1 MESIDLK
8 IEELISKIEELNY
21 YYYTLDKP
29 LVSDGEYDKL
39 FDQLLSL
46 EKQRGYADP
55 NSPTSRIGG
64 EILSNF
70 ETHNHI
76 SPLYSLDKA
85 RSIEEIDAWILRT
98 NRIADDSSKI
108 LNDVEYIVEY
118 KFDGLT
124 INLTYENGVLINAAT
139 RGNGRTGEEILAQ
152 VKTIASIP
160 MRIPYKGLIEV
171 QGEGVMPI
179 SKFNEYNEIAPIK
192 LKNPRNAAA
201 GALRN
206 LDTSVTKS
214 RKLDAYFYSVGYIE
228 NPPYETHEQM
238 LQFLRDNKFK
248 VYPYAKKR
256 KSIEGIHEEIDY
268 IEEHRK
274 TIDVLTDGVVIKIND
289 LKTREVLGFTQRAPR
304 WAIAFKF
311 EAEEFTTV
319 LRNVIWNVGRT
330 GKVTPSAEVDPV
342 DIDGVTV
349 RRATLNNYDDIQRK
363 NLSLYDRVL
372 IRRSN
377 DVIPEILGSIEKTDE
392 SVDIEKPEICPYC
405 HTELIQDGVHIFCPN
420 SISCKPQL
428 IASLTHFASRNA
440 MDIDG
445 LSEKTI
451 TRLVEDL
458 GLENTYEIYDLEKED
473 LLKLEGFK
481 ERKTANLLDAIEK
494 SKKVKLSAFI
504 NAIGI
509 PNVGVKTASDLAD
522 YYGSIEALRKA
533 KVEELTTLPDIGNI
547 VANSIVKFFN
557 ESHIIESL
565 DMLLSKGISFE
576 ARKNKNVDSDLEGK
590 VIVITGSFE
599 SYSRKD
605 LEDYFASLGAKV
617 TSSVSKNTDYV
628 VAGEKAGSKL
638 TKAEELGTK
647 IIKADNLEEFMRR

>member
-1 MESIDLK
+1 
-8 IEELISKIEELNY
+8 
-21 YYYTLDKP
+21 
-29 LVSDGEYDKL
+29 
-39 FDQLLSL
+39 
-46 EKQRGYADP
+46 QRGYADP

-274 TIDVLTDGVVIKIND
+274 TIDVLTDGVVIKIN
-289 LKTREVLGFTQRAPR
+289 
-304 WAIAFKF
+304 
-311 EAEEFTTV
+311 
-319 LRNVIWNVGRT
+319 
-330 GKVTPSAEVDPV
+330 
-342 DIDGVTV
+342 
-349 RRATLNNYDDIQRK
+349 
-363 NLSLYDRVL
+363 
-372 IRRSN
+372 
-377 DVIPEILGSIEKTDE
+377 
-392 SVDIEKPEICPYC
+392 
-405 HTELIQDGVHIFCPN
+405 
-420 SISCKPQL
+420 
-428 IASLTHFASRNA
+428 
-440 MDIDG
+440 
-445 LSEKTI
+445 
-451 TRLVEDL
+451 
-458 GLENTYEIYDLEKED
+458 
-473 LLKLEGFK
+473 
-481 ERKTANLLDAIEK
+481 
-494 SKKVKLSAFI
+494 
-504 NAIGI
+504 
-509 PNVGVKTASDLAD
+509 
-522 YYGSIEALRKA
+522 
-533 KVEELTTLPDIGNI
+533 
-547 VANSIVKFFN
+547 
-557 ESHIIESL
+557 
-565 DMLLSKGISFE
+565 
-576 ARKNKNVDSDLEGK
+576 
-590 VIVITGSFE
+590 
-599 SYSRKD
+599 
-605 LEDYFASLGAKV
+605 
-617 TSSVSKNTDYV
+617 
-628 VAGEKAGSKL
+628 
-638 TKAEELGTK
+638 
-647 IIKADNLEEFMRR
+647 

>member
-64 EILSNF
+64 EILPNF

-565 DMLLSKGISFE
+565 DMLLSKGIIFE
-576 ARKNKNVDSDLEGK
+576 ASKNKDVDSDLEGK

-605 LEDYFASLGAKV
+605 LEEYFTSLGAKV

-638 TKAEELGTK
+638 TKAEELGTE

>member
-76 SPLYSLDKA
+76 NPLYSLDKA

-392 SVDIEKPEICPYC
+392 SVDIEKPKICPYC

-565 DMLLSKGISFE
+565 DMLLSKGIIFE
-576 ARKNKNVDSDLEGK
+576 SSKNKDVDSDLEGK

-605 LEDYFASLGAKV
+605 LEDYFTSLGAKV

-638 TKAEELGTK
+638 TKAEELGTE

>member
-8 IEELISKIEELNY
+8 IEELTSKIEELNY

-29 LVSDGEYDKL
+29 LLSDGEYDKL

-64 EILSNF
+64 QILPNF

-98 NRIADDSSKI
+98 NRLADNSSKI
-108 LNDVEYIVEY
+108 LDDVEYIVEY

-124 INLTYENGVLINAAT
+124 INLTYDNGVLVNAAT

-152 VKTIASIP
+152 VRTIASIP
-160 MRIPYKGLIEV
+160 MKISYKGLIEV
-171 QGEGVMPI
+171 QGESVMPI
-179 SKFNEYNEIAPIK
+179 SKFNEYNESAPIK

-228 NPPYETHEQM
+228 NPPYETHEEM

-248 VYPYAKKR
+248 VFPYAKKR

-349 RRATLNNYDDIQRK
+349 RRATLNNFDDIQRK

-377 DVIPEILGSIEKTDE
+377 DVIPEILGSVEKTDE
-392 SVDIEKPEICPYC
+392 SVEIEKPEVCPYC

-458 GLENTYEIYDLEKED
+458 ALENTYEIYDLKKED

-481 ERKTANLLDAIEK
+481 ERKTANLLEAIEK

-638 TKAEELGTK
+638 TKAEELGTE

>member
-8 IEELISKIEELNY
+8 IEELTSKIEELNY

-29 LVSDGEYDKL
+29 LLSDGEYDKL

-64 EILSNF
+64 QILPNF

-98 NRIADDSSKI
+98 NRLADNSSKI
-108 LNDVEYIVEY
+108 LDDVEYIVEY

-124 INLTYENGVLINAAT
+124 INLTYDNGVLVNAAT

-152 VKTIASIP
+152 VRTIASIP
-160 MRIPYKGLIEV
+160 MKISYKGLIEV

-274 TIDVLTDGVVIKIND
+274 TIDVLTDGVVIKINN

-565 DMLLSKGISFE
+565 DMLLSKGIIFE
-576 ARKNKNVDSDLEGK
+576 ASKNKDVDSDLEGK

-605 LEDYFASLGAKV
+605 LEDYFTSLGAKV

-638 TKAEELGTK
+638 TKAEELGTE

>member
-8 IEELISKIEELNY
+8 IEELTSKIEELNY

-29 LVSDGEYDKL
+29 LLSDGEYDKL

-64 EILSNF
+64 QILPNF

-98 NRIADDSSKI
+98 NRLADNSSKI
-108 LNDVEYIVEY
+108 LDDVEYIVEY

-124 INLTYENGVLINAAT
+124 INLTYDNGVLVNAAT

-152 VKTIASIP
+152 VRTIASIP
-160 MRIPYKGLIEV
+160 MKISYKGLIEV
-171 QGEGVMPI
+171 QGESVMPI
-179 SKFNEYNEIAPIK
+179 SKFNEYNESAPIK

-228 NPPYETHEQM
+228 NPPYETHEEM

-248 VYPYAKKR
+248 VFPYAKKR

-349 RRATLNNYDDIQRK
+349 RRATLNNFDDIQRK

-377 DVIPEILGSIEKTDE
+377 DVIPEILGSVEKTDE
-392 SVDIEKPEICPYC
+392 SVEIEKPEVCPYC

-458 GLENTYEIYDLEKED
+458 ALENTYEIYDLKKED

-481 ERKTANLLDAIEK
+481 ERKTANLLEAIEK

>member
-64 EILSNF
+64 EILPNF

-392 SVDIEKPEICPYC
+392 SVDIEKPKICPYC

-565 DMLLSKGISFE
+565 DMLLSKGIIFE
-576 ARKNKNVDSDLEGK
+576 ASKNKDVDSDLEGK

-605 LEDYFASLGAKV
+605 LEDYFTSLGAKV

-638 TKAEELGTK
+638 TKAEELGTE

>member
-557 ESHIIESL
+557 ESHIIKSL
-565 DMLLSKGISFE
+565 DMLLSKGIIFE
-576 ARKNKNVDSDLEGK
+576 ASKNKDVDSDLEGK

-605 LEDYFASLGAKV
+605 LEDYFTSLGAKV

-638 TKAEELGTK
+638 TKAEELGTE

>member
-392 SVDIEKPEICPYC
+392 SVDIEKPKICPYC

-565 DMLLSKGISFE
+565 DMLLSKGIIFE
-576 ARKNKNVDSDLEGK
+576 SSKNKDVDSDLEGK

-605 LEDYFASLGAKV
+605 LEDYFTSLGAKV

-638 TKAEELGTK
+638 TKAEELGTE

>member
-8 IEELISKIEELNY
+8 IEELTSKIEELNY

-29 LVSDGEYDKL
+29 LLSDGEYDKL

-64 EILSNF
+64 QILPNF

-98 NRIADDSSKI
+98 NRLADNSSKI
-108 LNDVEYIVEY
+108 LDDVEYIVEY

-124 INLTYENGVLINAAT
+124 INLTYDNGVLVNAAT

-152 VKTIASIP
+152 VRTIASIP
-160 MRIPYKGLIEV
+160 MKISYKGLIEV
-171 QGEGVMPI
+171 QGESVMPI
-179 SKFNEYNEIAPIK
+179 SKFNEYNESAPIK

-228 NPPYETHEQM
+228 NPPYETHEEM

-248 VYPYAKKR
+248 VFPYAKKR

-349 RRATLNNYDDIQRK
+349 RRATLNNFDDIQRK

-377 DVIPEILGSIEKTDE
+377 DVIPEILGSVEKTDE
-392 SVDIEKPEICPYC
+392 SVEIEKPEVCPYC

-458 GLENTYEIYDLEKED
+458 ALENTYEIYDLKKED

-481 ERKTANLLDAIEK
+481 ERKTANLLEAIEK

-605 LEDYFASLGAKV
+605 LEDYFVSLGAKV

>member
-8 IEELISKIEELNY
+8 IEELTSKIEELNY

-29 LVSDGEYDKL
+29 LLSDEEYDKL

-64 EILSNF
+64 QILPNF

-98 NRIADDSSKI
+98 NRLADNSSKI
-108 LNDVEYIVEY
+108 LDDVEYIVEY

-124 INLTYENGVLINAAT
+124 INLTYDNGVLVNAAT

-152 VKTIASIP
+152 VRTIASIP
-160 MRIPYKGLIEV
+160 MKISYKGLIEV
-171 QGEGVMPI
+171 QGESVMPI
-179 SKFNEYNEIAPIK
+179 SKFNEYNESAPIK

-228 NPPYETHEQM
+228 NPPYETHEEM

-248 VYPYAKKR
+248 VFPYAKKR

-349 RRATLNNYDDIQRK
+349 RRATLNNFDDIQRK

-377 DVIPEILGSIEKTDE
+377 DVIPEILGSVEKTDE
-392 SVDIEKPEICPYC
+392 SVEIEKPEVCPYC

-458 GLENTYEIYDLEKED
+458 ALENTYEIYDLKKED

-481 ERKTANLLDAIEK
+481 ERKTANLLEAIEK

>member
-8 IEELISKIEELNY
+8 IEELTLKIEELNY

-29 LVSDGEYDKL
+29 LLSDGEYDKL

-46 EKQRGYADP
+46 EKERGFTDP
-55 NSPTSRIGG
+55 NSPTVRVGG
-64 EILSNF
+64 QILDNF
-70 ETHNHI
+70 ESHDHI

-98 NRIADDSSKI
+98 NRLADDSPKI
-108 LNDVEYIVEY
+108 LADVEYIIEY

-124 INLTYENGVLINAAT
+124 INLTYDDGVLVSAAT

-152 VKTIASIP
+152 IRTIGSIP
-160 MRIPYKGLIEV
+160 FKIPYKGLIEV

-179 SKFNEYNEIAPIK
+179 SKFNKYNENAAIK

-206 LDTSVTKS
+206 LDTSVTRS
-214 RKLDAYFYSVGYIE
+214 RNLDAYFYSVGYIE
-228 NPPYETHEQM
+228 DPPYTSHEEM
-238 LQFLRDNKFK
+238 LEFLRDNKFK
-248 VYPYAKKR
+248 VYPFAKKR
-256 KSIEGIHEEIDY
+256 KSIEGIHEEINY

-319 LRNVIWNVGRT
+319 LRNVVWNVGRT
-330 GKVTPSAEVDPV
+330 GKVTPSAELDPV

-349 RRATLNNYDDIQRK
+349 RRATLNNFDDIQRK

-377 DVIPEILGSIEKTDE
+377 DVIPEILGSVEKTPE
-392 SVDIEKPEICPYC
+392 SVEIEKPEICPYC
-405 HTELIQDGVHIFCPN
+405 HTELEQDGVHIFCPN
-420 SISCKPQL
+420 SMSCKPQL

-458 GLENTYEIYDLEKED
+458 DLENTYEIYDLKKED

-481 ERKTANLLDAIEK
+481 EKKTANLLQAIEK

-509 PNVGVKTASDLAD
+509 PNVGVKTASDLAE
-522 YYGSIEALRKA
+522 YYKNIEALRNA
-533 KVEELTTLPDIGNI
+533 KVEELTTLPDIGEI

-565 DMLLSKGISFE
+565 DQLLSKGISFE
-576 ARKNKNVDSDLEGK
+576 ASEIKDTNSSLAGK

-599 SYSRKD
+599 GYSRKD
-605 LEDYFASLGAKV
+605 LEDYFTGLGAKV
-617 TSSVSKNTDYV
+617 TSAVSKNTDYL

-638 TKAEELGTK
+638 TKAESLGTE

>member
-638 TKAEELGTK
+638 TKAEELGTE